1 MAEFIPD
8 RLPARASK
16 GEERTFSILKKLPDD
31 YLVYYEPNIDNRR
44 PDFIVIAPDQ
54 GVIVIEVKGWYLD
67 DIQKVSDSE
76 VVTLYDGRP
85 KAEIHPLTQARNYQW
100 RLVKACEK
108 NPSFSHLL
116 HKDGPHKNRFVFP
129 FGHFVVL
136 SNISQDQLRNYRG
149 HDLSVVFR
157 PENTMTRDMLMNLES
172 ASPQEIA
179 DKLRSYFDP
188 FWRIESLSRKQID
201 VLRAIIH
208 PEIILSYIPSDTTPA
223 QDPVQSAPAKSDIVQ
238 EPAKEY
244 VFSYAR
250 GVHEPKIKSLK
261 VLDRRQENTA
271 RKIGDGHRIACGV
284 AGSGKT
290 VVLVA
295 RARWLHDRDPEA
307 KILLLCYNVSL
318 GAYLKHILADYPR
331 ITVTHFDGWAK
342 QNGVIRNRCD
352 PITGHV
358 EDDEHL
364 GNRLHAELSSRV
376 GDFRAYD
383 AVLVD
388 EAQDFHPTWF
398 SCTLL
403 AMKDPYDGDLLIVCD
418 GNQGIRPVGT
428 VSWKSV
434 GIRAQGRTI
443 HRALDLDRN
452 YRNTHEILKLA
463 SHFASQDTQFNEDSF
478 GIIPVDPN
486 QAQRSG
492 PKPFLVRCMDHGD
505 ECRKALEI
513 VKGLLAGRLPDGSA
527 LEDVHPEEIG
537 ILYRKASAEDKE
549 LLGDLIEGIRPYAP
563 VVWINEDSSSRARV
577 LDEGIKI
584 QTVDSAKGLQY
595 RVVIL
600 LWPDALVPLRPSDL
614 LLENSRFYVA
624 LTRAEDVLIVTYSL
638 ENEYVNKM
646 LASDDAVIC

>member
-1 MAEFIPD
+1 M
-8 RLPARASK
+8 
-16 GEERTFSILKKLPDD
+16 PDD

-44 PDFIVIAPDQ
+44 PDFIVIAPDL

-67 DIQKVSDSE
+67 DIERVSDSE

-85 KAEIHPLTQARNYQW
+85 KAEVHPLTQARNYQW

-108 NPSFSHLL
+108 NPRFSHLL
-116 HKDGPHKNRFVFP
+116 HKDGPHKNRFTFP
-129 FGHFVVL
+129 FGHFVIL
-136 SNISQDQLRNYRG
+136 SNISQEHLQNYRG
-149 HDLSVVFR
+149 HDLSAVFR
-157 PENTMTRDMLMNLES
+157 PQNTMTRDVLVSLEN

-179 DKLRSYFDP
+179 AKLRSYFDP
-188 FWRIESLSRKQID
+188 FWRITPLSQEQID

-208 PEIILSYIPSDTTPA
+208 PEIILSYVPSCVMPA
-223 QDPVQSAPAKSDIVQ
+223 QDPVQSAPAENDTVQ
-238 EPAKEY
+238 EPEDEY
-244 VFSYAR
+244 VFSYAQ
-250 GVHEPKIKSLK
+250 GVCEPKVRSLK

-290 VVLVA
+290 VILVA

-318 GAYLKHILADYPR
+318 GAYLKNILVGYPR

-352 PITGHV
+352 PVTGLV

-364 GNRLHAELSSRV
+364 GHRLKEQLSSRV

-388 EAQDFHPTWF
+388 EAQDFHPIWF
-398 SCTLL
+398 SCILL

-434 GIRAQGRTI
+434 GIKAQGRTI

-452 YRNTHEILKLA
+452 YRNTREILKLA

-478 GIIPVDPN
+478 GIIPVDPY
-486 QAQRSG
+486 QAQRTGS
-492 PKPFLVRCMDHGD
+492 KPFLVQCADHHD
-505 ECRKALEI
+505 ECQKTLEI
-513 VKGLLAGRLPDGSA
+513 VKGLLAGRLPDGNA
-527 LEDVHPEEIG
+527 IEDLHHEEIG
-537 ILYRKASAEDKE
+537 ILYRRASAPDKE
-549 LLGDLIEGIRPYAP
+549 LLGGLIEEIRQYAP
-563 VVWINEDSSSRARV
+563 VVWINEDASSRARV

-600 LWPDALVPLRPSDL
+600 LWPDAFVPVRAGDL
-614 LLENSRFYVA
+614 PLENSRFYVA
-624 LTRAEDVLIVTYSL
+624 LTRAEDVLIILHSS
-638 ENEYVNKM
+638 ENEHVNRM
-646 LASDDAVIC
+646 LASDDVVIC

>member
-8 RLPARASK
+8 RLPARASR

-44 PDFIVIAPDQ
+44 PDFIVIAPDL
-54 GVIVIEVKGWYLD
+54 GVIVIEVKGWYLE
-67 DIQKVSDSE
+67 DIEKVSDSE
-76 VVTLYDGRP
+76 VVTLYDGRRRV
-85 KAEIHPLTQARNYQW
+85 EVHPLTQARNYQW
-100 RLVKACEK
+100 RLVNACEK
-108 NPSFSHLL
+108 NPKFSHLL
-116 HKDGPHKNRFVFP
+116 HKDGPHKNKFIFP
-129 FGHFVVL
+129 FGHFVIL
-136 SNISQDQLRNYRG
+136 SNISQEQLRNYKG

-157 PENTMTRDMLMNLES
+157 PENTMTRDVLVSLEN

-188 FWRIESLSRKQID
+188 FWRIQPLSQEQID

-208 PEIILSYIPSDTTPA
+208 PEIILSYIPSGESPVQA
-223 QDPVQSAPAKSDIVQ
+223 PVQSAPAESGTVQ
-238 EPAKEY
+238 EPEEY

-250 GVHEPKIKSLK
+250 GVHEPKLKSLT
-261 VLDRRQENTA
+261 VLDRQQENTA
-271 RKIGDGHRIACGV
+271 RKIGDGHRVACGV

-290 VVLVA
+290 VILVS

-318 GAYLKHILADYPR
+318 GAYLKHILAGYQR
-331 ITVTHFDGWAK
+331 ITVAHFDGWAK
-342 QNGVIRNRCD
+342 QNGVIRNRRD
-352 PITGHV
+352 PVTGQV

-364 GNRLHAELSSRV
+364 GNRLYAQLSSRV

-398 SCTLL
+398 SCILL

-434 GIRAQGRTI
+434 GIKAQGRTI
-443 HRALDLDRN
+443 HRALGLDRN
-452 YRNTHEILKLA
+452 YRNTREILKLA
-463 SHFASQDTQFNEDSF
+463 SNFASQDTQFNEDSF
-478 GIIPVDPN
+478 GIIPVDPY
-486 QAQRSG
+486 QAQRTG
-492 PKPFLVRCMDHGD
+492 QKPVLVRCADHRD
-505 ECRKALEI
+505 ECQKALEI

-537 ILYRKASAEDKE
+537 ILYRKASASDKE
-549 LLGDLIEGIRPYAP
+549 LLGDFIEEIRTCAP
-563 VVWINEDSSSRARV
+563 VVWINENYSSRAKV
-577 LDEGIKI
+577 IDEGVKV

-600 LWPDALVPLRPSDL
+600 LWPDAFVPVRAGDL
-614 LLENSRFYVA
+614 PLENSRFYVA
-624 LTRAEDVLIVTYSL
+624 LTRAEDFLFVTHSL
-638 ENEYVNKM
+638 ENEYVNRM
-646 LASDDAVIC
+646 LASDDVVIC